1 MVRIG
6 PESVVAAIAVTGIL
20 VLGYIF
26 MTYMAILAVGI
37 MIGTFVVPSI
47 QNDDGLLGRALS
59 SMIKR
64 RINANDD
71 GGGGEG
77 DESVDIDFEDTMR
90 RGKSALGRAATKIGN
105 MIIEELPDD
114 DDDDR
119 LKKRRLVA
127 DKNRVG
133 RKGILQ
139 LAQSASA
146 LARKRGEKV
155 ASPLAQPKSIIGE
168 LFG

>member
-37 MIGTFVVPSI
+37 MIGTFVVPSV

-64 RINANDD
+64 RTNANDND
-71 GGGGEG
+71 GGGEG
-77 DESVDIDFEDTMR
+77 DDSVEIDFGDTMR
-90 RGKSALGRAATKIGN
+90 RGKSAFGRAASKIGN

-114 DDDDR
+114 DDDHQK
-119 LKKRRLVA
+119 KKRLAA
-127 DKNRVG
+127 DKNRPG

-146 LARKRGEKV
+146 LARKRNEKV

>member
-1 MVRIG
+1 
-6 PESVVAAIAVTGIL
+6 
-20 VLGYIF
+20 
-26 MTYMAILAVGI
+26 
-37 MIGTFVVPSI
+37 
-47 QNDDGLLGRALS
+47 
-59 SMIKR
+59 MIKR
-64 RINANDD
+64 RTNANDND
-71 GGGGEG
+71 GGGEG
-77 DESVDIDFEDTMR
+77 DDSVEIDFGDTMR

-114 DDDDR
+114 DDDDDR
-119 LKKRRLVA
+119 QKKKRLAA

-146 LARKRGEKV
+146 LARKRSEKV